1 MTYQPPPLLTRRHL
15 LLQIAGVAAAAT
27 AWRSSADAQTKV
39 PIVVYKDPSCGCCHQ
54 WVEHMNANGFVAS
67 VKDTSEL
74 NAVKRAHKVAQPL
87 WSCHTALV
95 GNYVIEG
102 HVPAADVKRLLAQ
115 QPKGIV
121 GLTIP
126 GMPSSAPGMDMKPFV
141 PYTVLTFDATGRTTI
156 FARHDRA

>member
-1 MTYQPPPLLTRRHL
+1 VTSQHLLTRRRL
-15 LLQIAGVAAAAT
+15 LLQFAGIAAAAT
-27 AWRSSADAQTKV
+27 AWRSSAQAQTKV
-39 PIVVYKDPSCGCCHQ
+39 PIVVYKDPSCGCCQQ
-54 WVEHMNANGFVAS
+54 WVEYMNGNGFAVT
-67 VKDTSEL
+67 VKDTSDL
-74 NAVKRAHKVAQPL
+74 NAVKRAQKVAQPL

-102 HVPAADVKRLLAQ
+102 HVPAADVKRLLTQ

-126 GMPSSAPGMDMKPFV
+126 GMPASAPGMDMKPFV

-156 FARHDRA
+156 FAKHERA